1 MMFLNYFVW
10 GTWYTTLTT
19 YLTATLKFSGSEAG
33 LVFGTTAVACMI
45 SPFFVGLV
53 ADRFFST
60 ERVIATVHLIGA
72 GLLVVASQVTSFW
85 PLYGV
90 MLLYNLC
97 YFPTISLT
105 NSLAMRQASEPGRQF
120 PMIRMFGT
128 FGWIAV
134 SNVIGSMGI
143 ESTSTPFLIGAG
155 ASLAM
160 AGFSLFLPH
169 TPPAGKGQVVNVR
182 SILGLDAL
190 AMTRDRSFTVLL
202 MASFLACIPLTFY
215 FSFTNAY
222 LNEAQV
228 KNAASVMSLGQ
239 VTEVGMMLL
248 MPFIF
253 RRLTVKNILVMG
265 LVCWAVRYG
274 LLGAGNAND
283 RMWMF
288 YLAILLHGA
297 CYDFFFMTGQLY
309 TDQKAPRHLRG
320 AAQGLITFV
329 TYGLGM
335 FTGSW
340 LSGVTV
346 DYFTVMRNGVAMR
359 DWSGVW
365 TTAGGASLLI
375 LVMIVALFRSR
386 EKVHVS
392 EPVKQEA
399 LASA

>member
-45 SPFFVGLV
+45 SPFFVGLI

-72 GLLVVASQVTSFW
+72 GLLVLASQVTSFW

-155 ASLAM
+155 ASLVM

-222 LNEAQV
+222 LNEVQV

-365 TTAGGASLLI
+365 MTAGGASLLI

>member
-1 MMFLNYFVW
+1 MFLNYFVW

-45 SPFFVGLV
+45 SPFFVGLI

-155 ASLAM
+155 ASLVM

-222 LNEAQV
+222 LNEVQV

-365 TTAGGASLLI
+365 MTAGGASLLI
-375 LVMIVALFRSR
+375 LAMILVLFRSR
-386 EKVHVS
+386 DKVHVS

>member
-45 SPFFVGLV
+45 SPFFVGLI

-155 ASLAM
+155 ASLVM

-222 LNEAQV
+222 LNEVQV

-365 TTAGGASLLI
+365 MTAGGASLLI
-375 LVMIVALFRSR
+375 LAMILVLFRSR
-386 EKVHVS
+386 DKVHVS